1 MVVTLLKL
9 LYAKNDDPHV
19 QKYSLQFLFFRKE
32 MTKTFEMFGE
42 KVANNLAKDLRKAV
56 YAKMGDDLSE
66 EIRPFLVGH
75 EKLGEKLSAGYWVNL
90 CPTKGYGE
98 IKQTL
103 TDICKQLR
111 KVSVP
116 NGWFRA

>member
-42 KVANNLAKDLRKAV
+42 KVANNLAKDLRQAV
-56 YAKMGDDLSE
+56 YGEIGKELFFDYQAFLDWCRYKHGVQLSD
-66 EIRPFLVGH
+66 
-75 EKLGEKLSAGYWVNL
+75 YWVNL
-90 CPTKGYGE
+90 CPTEGYKKT
-98 IKQTL
+98 KQTL
-103 TDICKQLR
+103 TDICKGFR
-111 KVSVP
+111 DVSD
-116 NGWFRA
+116 GAK